1 MPTITHTLST
11 PDVDLGYQ
19 VITPDSDASTRPKP
33 TLLIVGHPM
42 GADGFTALAGHFGD
56 RTVVTYDPRGIGRS
70 TRKDG
75 RSDRGPDLH
84 VADLHALITELGGP
98 VDVFASSG
106 GAVNCLALVASHPD
120 DVHTLVA
127 HEPPLLALLPD
138 ADAAFAAE
146 RDVQQRYHDH
156 GWGAG
161 MAGFIALV
169 SWQGEFGPDYSARPP
184 ADPAALGLPTQ
195 DDGGRDDPLLS
206 GTANGVT
213 GYVPSA
219 EAIAAA
225 SSRVVLGLGA
235 ETGNALTARTTR
247 AAADVLG
254 LPIVEFPGGHGGFA
268 GEDEPYPGQA
278 TPFAETLRQVLD
290 A

>member
-1 MPTITHTLST
+1 MPTTTHTLST
-11 PDVDLGYQ
+11 PDVDLVYD
-19 VITPDSDASTRPKP
+19 VITPEPDAIAKPKP
-33 TLLIVGHPM
+33 ALLIVGHPM
-42 GADGFTALAGHFGD
+42 GAEGFTALAGRFGD

-75 RSDRGPDLH
+75 RTDRGPDLH
-84 VADLHALITELGGP
+84 VPDLHALITELGGP

-106 GAVNCLALVASHPD
+106 GAVNSLALVSTHPD

-138 ADAAFAAE
+138 AETAFAAE
-146 RDVQQRYHDH
+146 RAVQRSYQEH

-161 MAGFIALV
+161 MAAFVALV
-169 SWQGEFGPDYSARPP
+169 SWQGEFGPEFLAQP
-184 ADPAALGLPTQ
+184 APDPAAFGMPTE
-195 DDGGRDDPLLS
+195 DDGSRDDPLLS

-213 GYVPSA
+213 GYRPSA

-247 AAADVLG
+247 AAADGLG
-254 LPIVEFPGGHGGFA
+254 LLIVEFPGGHGGFA
-268 GEDEPYPGQA
+268 GEDEPYPGRA
-278 TPFAETLRQVLD
+278 TPFAATLRQVLD